1 MAYVAGDT
9 ITAGEY
15 NAFVTNTSSP
25 FGYNHFAGVGATVY
39 GLGQTEIG
47 AVSGEET
54 TVTAA
59 NWNSLITGLVN
70 MADHQ
75 QLSITAR
82 TAVTAGDTIAIKSAV
97 ATDLAAIAA
106 KVAAGSPDATDITT
120 SSVLQTITSGSEGWN
135 ATAIQDVK
143 ATFANGNNMRYFFN
157 GGGVIRLNFDT
168 SASSVSNK
176 DTAFDNLCT
185 ALGNL
190 DICLLYTS
198 PSPRD

>member
-15 NAFVTNTSSP
+15 NAFVTNSSSP

-47 AVSGEET
+47 AVSGTET

-75 QLSITAR
+75 QLSITAKWLGFR
-82 TAVTAGDTIAIKSAV
+82 KWQGEKKIE
-97 ATDLAAIAA
+97 
-106 KVAAGSPDATDITT
+106 
-120 SSVLQTITSGSEGWN
+120 SSQS
-135 ATAIQDVK
+135 K
-143 ATFANGNNMRYFFN
+143 
-157 GGGVIRLNFDT
+157 
-168 SASSVSNK
+168 
-176 DTAFDNLCT
+176 
-185 ALGNL
+185 
-190 DICLLYTS
+190 TS
-198 PSPRD
+198 PQPFITLS